1 MDNISNEVMDSL
13 VNTICDK
20 VLSLIRKEL
29 NQTNMEFAR
38 SGVVVEATTADDG
51 TRTCKVDLGFGET
64 ETIPN
69 LSGQDLTTGQKVKVY
84 SDKQDLVGAY
94 VGTAFDKEGS

>member
-1 MDNISNEVMDSL
+1 MAMNNISNETMDRL
-13 VNTICDK
+13 VDIICDK
-20 VLSLIRKEL
+20 VLSIIRREL

-38 SGVVVEATTADDG
+38 SGVVLEATTADDG

-69 LSGQDLTTGQKVKVY
+69 LTGQDLATGQKVKVY

-94 VGTAFDKEGS
+94 VGTAF